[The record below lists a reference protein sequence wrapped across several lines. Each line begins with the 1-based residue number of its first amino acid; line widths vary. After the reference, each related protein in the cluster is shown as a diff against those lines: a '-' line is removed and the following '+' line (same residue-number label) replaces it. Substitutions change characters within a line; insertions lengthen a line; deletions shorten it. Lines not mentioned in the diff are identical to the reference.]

1 MSFSTASAILRG
13 NWLIEPTYAKAQLPI
28 IAQLLE
34 GKLTNHQFYAKV
46 GHASAGSQADDKMP
60 KRLHSLASQS
70 NLFSVSPWTSE
81 YRIPQNSIAVADI
94 IGPVLK
100 YGDMCTYGSVDYNE
114 MMIRLANS
122 ERVKG
127 IILNIDGPGG
137 EASGTAQFAQTIR
150 EVSKTK
156 PVLGI
161 IQDGMAASAS
171 YWIAS
176 AVQELYV
183 TQATDYVGSIGAY
196 TTLYDLKG
204 YFEEKGIKIFE
215 IYAPQSVD
223 KNKDYKDAI
232 AGNDTLIKEDLKFLV
247 DDFIKA
253 VKTNR
258 GARLNTA
265 DENPFTGKMYK
276 AADAKKIGLIDG
288 IKSLS
293 DVVKRTE
300 QLIALR

>member
-1 MSFSTASAILRG
+1 MSFSTASSILRG
-13 NWLIEPTYAKAQLPI
+13 KWLIEPAYAMAQLPI
-28 IAQLLE
+28 IAQLLQ
-34 GKLTNHQFYAKV
+34 GKITNQQFYAKS
-46 GHASAGSQADDKMP
+46 GYAGSSPESRLP
-60 KRLHSLASQS
+60 KRMYTLSSQS
-70 NLFSVSPWTSE
+70 NLFAVSPWTSE
-81 YRIPQNSIAVADI
+81 QRIPYNSIAMVDV

-100 YGDMCTYGSVDYNE
+100 YGDYCMYGSVDYND
-114 MMIRLANS
+114 MMIRLANTD
-122 ERVKG
+122 RVKG
-127 IILNIDGPGG
+127 IIMNIDGPGG

-150 EVSKTK
+150 EVSKVK

-183 TQATDYVGSIGAY
+183 TQATDCVGSIGAY
-196 TTLYDLKG
+196 TTLYDLRG
-204 YFEEKGIKIFE
+204 YFEEMGIKVLE

-223 KNKDYKDAI
+223 KNKDYKDALE
-232 AGNDTLIKEDLKFLV
+232 GDDTLIKSDLKFLV

-258 GARLNTA
+258 GARLNTST
-265 DENPFTGKMYK
+265 ENPFTGKMYN
-276 AADAKKIGLIDG
+276 AADAKKVGLIDG
-288 IKSLS
+288 IKSMA

-300 QLIALR
+300 QLMALRA